1 MKTLYIFDMGGV
13 LCCDFNDIPII
24 SNYLGI
30 TEEDFFIYT
39 GENFRKLLDGKID
52 SNEFWVR
59 FSLRYGKKVEE
70 ELFGKFFNPGTIQGT
85 KDIIEQLKSKSDS
98 RVVCGTNTIDSHYYH
113 LLNQGNYDI
122 FDEVYASN
130 LIGISKP
137 DPDFYRYI
145 LNKEGIMP
153 KNTIFV
159 DDTEENVLSAQKLGI
174 NSILFTDPD
183 SLKQQIKTLNFYKC
197 L

>member
-1 MKTLYIFDMGGV
+1 MKKLYIFDMGGV
-13 LCCDFNDIPII
+13 LCRDFNDIPVI

-30 TEEDFFIYT
+30 TEEKFFVYT
-39 GENFRKLLDGKID
+39 GENYRKLLDGKID

-59 FSLRYGKKVEE
+59 FSLRYGKKVKE
-70 ELFGKFFNPGTIQGT
+70 ELFGKFFNPGTIQET
-85 KDIIEQLKSKSDS
+85 RDIIEQLKSDS
-98 RVVCGTNTIDSHYYH
+98 RVVCGTNTIDSHYYY
-113 LLNQGNYDI
+113 LLNQGDYDI

-145 LNKEGIMP
+145 LKKEGIKP
-153 KNTIFV
+153 KNTVFV
-159 DDTEENVLSAQKLGI
+159 DDSEENILSAQKIGI
-174 NSILFTDPD
+174 NSILFTDSD
-183 SLKQQIKTLNFYKC
+183 SLKEQIKTLS

>member
-1 MKTLYIFDMGGV
+1 MGGV
-13 LCCDFNDIPII
+13 LACNFNDIPVICD
-24 SNYLGI
+24 YLGI
-30 TEEDFFIYT
+30 TEEKFFVYT
-39 GENFRKLLDGKID
+39 GKNFKKLLDGKID
-52 SNEFWVR
+52 SNEFWAR

-70 ELFGKFFNPGTIQGT
+70 ELFGKFFNPGIIQGT
-85 KDIIEQLKSKSDS
+85 KDMIEQLRSKSDS
-98 RVVCGTNTIDSHYYH
+98 RVVCGTNTIDSHYYY

-145 LNKEGIMP
+145 LKKEGINP
-153 KNTIFV
+153 ENTVFV
-159 DDTEENVLSAQKLGI
+159 DDTKENILSAQKTGI